1 MDAGFKCLYVCLCM
15 TEYVQRP
22 GKQKRAQEK
31 WEKEALRQSLGTC
44 DCDWKVEG
52 RILGVGG

>member
-1 MDAGFKCLYVCLCM
+1 M

-31 WEKEALRQSLGTC
+31 WEKEALRQWLGTC